1 MAELPLFW
9 QRVLE
14 NSILMDIE
22 TAGLD
27 PTRHT
32 PISAARK
39 TYGAPGPARQT
50 WFRFETAKMVPE
62 APFREYQKLRTPTPE
77 MEPFAAEMWEK
88 TWAAQRSRFLQEGGK
103 LTRPRE
109 FFTRMFHE
117 AGEQGGFLWA
127 HNVHFDITRFA
138 SEHAAPGALG
148 ELYAGMSVPPFYDF
162 AEGATR
168 ISPTQTRAAR
178 KFRWT
183 ASDKPGSALGAM
195 RGWYGEYRTMVQ
207 DALVSGKPA
216 VLDTML
222 IGQSMMA
229 MAQEQRY
236 MPQTMDVFTG
246 ARLESLHSAFSLGKF
261 AAHSDVAD
269 VGAME
274 ALMEPLLGLTEDLYA
289 GRDLTGRQA
298 ETLFRLGRMQPR
310 MAEQNVE
317 AMFAQAQQELRGTMG
332 EFRYTS
338 RGGAQIYSPNYEDI
352 LNIYQKRQ
360 RGFTYDIP
368 TRDIWSRVGAASD
381 EELAAILSRG
391 REVPRLSPLEGVGA
405 KLAFAK
411 SESKLWWGRRG
422 MASKVAMGVAAVGG
436 LAYALSP
443 GRQEVS
449 GSKDTY
455 NTIEGLKDRGQAG
468 SIRQLM
474 TDFGSGWR
482 GLIGLPREVIG
493 PMFGE
498 LRTGT
503 RGFYVKQDVVQY
515 MLSELRG
522 TLRVS
527 QLAAKG
533 RVARGAEVGMQ
544 LSAEETSSTIRAIRQ
559 LQDAAGRKEGARV
572 IFDDV
577 IAASTMT
584 ELKGLL
590 RHEGLHEA
598 ALHGEKMQM
607 AIDRGK
613 GAYFS
618 KSFGGQDAAARMEIL
633 KMTQVSQLRGPT
645 GPLSIA
651 EEANW
656 EYIRSIQG
664 PSQRGMGVTVGEEMA
679 RKTEG
684 LMREEFY
691 AYQFGDEFQGYV
703 GDVTTW
709 LNDFGAQLSPSR
721 MEELKLA
728 EKEYRLETLAKN
740 RVEKLGREQRRVH
753 NMTMHVNT
761 PYAPDGIPGIRNFF
775 SPHLTNSAGD
785 GMLIRMHKQRKRS
798 HMMYQP

>member
-1 MAELPLFW
+1 
-9 QRVLE
+9 
-14 NSILMDIE
+14 MDIE

-27 PTRHT
+27 PTKYT

-39 TYGAPGPARQT
+39 KYGAPGPAKQT
-50 WFRFETAKMVPE
+50 WFRFETAKMTPE
-62 APFREYQKLRTPTPE
+62 APYREYTKLRAATPE

-88 TWAAQRSRFLQEGGK
+88 TWAAQRARFLQEGGK

-127 HNVHFDITRFA
+127 HNVHFDISRFA

-148 ELYAGMSVPPFYDF
+148 ELYAGMSVPPFHDF
-162 AEGATR
+162 APGASR
-168 ISPTQTRAAR
+168 IYPTQTRAAR

-183 ASDKPGSALGAM
+183 ATDKPASALGSM
-195 RGWYGEYRTMVQ
+195 RGWYGEYRAMVQ

-222 IGQSMMA
+222 IGQSMIA
-229 MAQEQRY
+229 MAQERSY

-246 ARLESLHSAFSLGKF
+246 VRLESLHSAFSLGKF

-274 ALMEPLLGLTEDLYA
+274 ALMAPLIGLTEDLYA

-298 ETLFRLGRMQPR
+298 ETLYRLGRMQPR

-317 AMFAQAQQELRGTMG
+317 AVFAQAQQELRGTMG

-338 RGGAQIYSPNYEDI
+338 RGGAQLYSPHYEDV

-368 TRDIWSRVGAASD
+368 VEGIWSRVGAATD
-381 EELAAILSRG
+381 EELATILSRG
-391 REVPRLSPLEGVGA
+391 REVPKLTPLEGFGA
-405 KLAFAK
+405 RFAFAK
-411 SESKLWWGRRG
+411 AESKLWWGRRG

-449 GSKDTY
+449 GNKDTY

-482 GLIGLPREVIG
+482 GLIGLPRQVVEPLFAG
-493 PMFGE
+493 MSK
-498 LRTGT
+498 TT
-503 RGFYVKQDVVQY
+503 DAFYVKQEAVQA
-515 MLSELRG
+515 MLRSVEE
-522 TLRVS
+522 TLAQSKMV
-527 QLAAKG
+527 AKG
-533 RVARGAEVGMQ
+533 ETIGFMLGK
-544 LSAEETSSTIRAIRQ
+544 EETVLYERAVKQ
-559 LQDAAGRKEGARV
+559 LQSAADRRQGSRV
-572 IFDDV
+572 IFDD
-577 IAASTMT
+577 IISSSSLT

-590 RHEGLHEA
+590 RHESLHEA
-598 ALHGEKMQM
+598 YLHG
-607 AIDRGK
+607 RGGETGIRGLVLK
-613 GAYFS
+613 GE
-618 KSFGGQDAAARMEIL
+618 AALLEGEVGSLRMEIMKGL
-633 KMTQVSQLRGPT
+633 EVTTLPGGKKVSDPR
-645 GPLSIA
+645 
-651 EEANW
+651 NW
-656 EYIRSIQG
+656 EG
-664 PSQRGMGVTVGEEMA
+664 L
-679 RKTEG
+679 TEFEAWATEKKIK
-684 LMREEFY
+684 EEFF
-691 AYQFGDEFQGYV
+691 AYQFGDEFQKYSGE
-703 GDVTTW
+703 VTKW
-709 LNDFGAQLSPSR
+709 LNDYALGIGRSGF
-721 MEELKLA
+721 MKNLKLA

-740 RVEKLGREQRRVH
+740 RITKLGREQRKVQK
-753 NMTMHVNT
+753 MTMNVNME
-761 PYAPDGIPGIRNFF
+761 YAPDGIPGVRNFF
-775 SPHLTNSAGD
+775 SPHLTNSAGE
-785 GMLIRMHKQRKRS
+785 GMNTRMHRQRKRS